1 MNING
6 IIIKGIGGFYYVE
19 AADGIVYECKARGVF
34 RKEKITPLAG
44 VEITVESNN
53 KNSIDKI
60 LERRNFFKR
69 PPISNVDTLVIVSSV
84 CDPRPNLLIIDRLTA
99 VASYKNVEPIIVFT
113 KDDLQSANEF
123 AKIYTNAG
131 FKTFAVSNETGEGIE
146 KVKSI
151 IDGGITVFTG
161 NSGVGKSSLI
171 NRMYPDFCLET
182 GEISRKLGRGRH
194 TTRHVELFKVG
205 RKQLLCL
212 NGAFALCL
220 CNLLLN
226 KVGKSDGITAD
237 FVCRRNY
244 NGIRRINT
252 SLTLGVKR
260 RKAVYTVTPEFNSVR
275 PALMSLSISSSCS
288 TVSPTVSVI
297 LLAISSSGGIV
308 SCKAASTEQTTART
322 LPSTR

>member
-44 VEITVESNN
+44 DRVEITVESNN

-69 PPISNVDTLVIVSSV
+69 PPIANVDTLVIVSSV

-99 VASYKNVEPIIVFT
+99 IASYKNVEPIIVFT

-123 AKIYTNAG
+123 VKIYTNAG

-205 RKQLLCL
+205 SGYIADTPGFSSLDFETNDLIKKDELAFCFPDFAYYIGSCRFSTCAHVNDKGCSLVEAVKSGDVERTRHESYVTMYNEVKDIKDWQL
-212 NGAFALCL
+212 
-220 CNLLLN
+220 
-226 KVGKSDGITAD
+226 
-237 FVCRRNY
+237 
-244 NGIRRINT
+244 
-252 SLTLGVKR
+252 
-260 RKAVYTVTPEFNSVR
+260 
-275 PALMSLSISSSCS
+275 
-288 TVSPTVSVI
+288 
-297 LLAISSSGGIV
+297 
-308 SCKAASTEQTTART
+308 
-322 LPSTR
+322 

>member
-44 VEITVESNN
+44 DRVEITVESNN

-69 PPISNVDTLVIVSSV
+69 PPIANVDTLVIVSSV

-123 AKIYTNAG
+123 VKIYTNAG

-146 KVKSI
+146 TVKSI

-205 RKQLLCL
+205 SGYIADTPGFSSLDFETNDLIKKDELAFCFPDFAYYIGSCRFSTCAHVNDKGCSLVEAVKSGDVERTRHESYVTMYNEVKDIKDWQL
-212 NGAFALCL
+212 
-220 CNLLLN
+220 
-226 KVGKSDGITAD
+226 
-237 FVCRRNY
+237 
-244 NGIRRINT
+244 
-252 SLTLGVKR
+252 
-260 RKAVYTVTPEFNSVR
+260 
-275 PALMSLSISSSCS
+275 
-288 TVSPTVSVI
+288 
-297 LLAISSSGGIV
+297 
-308 SCKAASTEQTTART
+308 
-322 LPSTR
+322 

>member
-44 VEITVESNN
+44 DRVEITVESNN

-69 PPISNVDTLVIVSSV
+69 PPIANIDTLVIVSSV

-123 AKIYTNAG
+123 VKIYTNAG
-131 FKTFAVSNETGEGIE
+131 FKTFAVSNETREGIE

-151 IDGGITVFTG
+151 IDGGVTVFTG

-205 RKQLLCL
+205 SGYIADTPGFSSLDFETNDLIKKDELAFCFPDFTDYIGSCRFSTCAHVNDKGCSLVEAVKNGDVERTRHESYVTMYNEVKDIKDWQL
-212 NGAFALCL
+212 
-220 CNLLLN
+220 
-226 KVGKSDGITAD
+226 
-237 FVCRRNY
+237 
-244 NGIRRINT
+244 
-252 SLTLGVKR
+252 
-260 RKAVYTVTPEFNSVR
+260 
-275 PALMSLSISSSCS
+275 
-288 TVSPTVSVI
+288 
-297 LLAISSSGGIV
+297 
-308 SCKAASTEQTTART
+308 
-322 LPSTR
+322 

>member
-34 RKEKITPLAG
+34 RKEKITPIAG
-44 VEITVESNN
+44 DRVEITVESNN

-69 PPISNVDTLVIVSSV
+69 PPIANVDTLVIVSSV

-123 AKIYTNAG
+123 VKIYTNAG

-205 RKQLLCL
+205 SGYIADTPGFSSLDFETNDLIKKDELAFCFPDFAYYIGSCRFSTCAHVNDKGCSLVEAVKSGDVERTRHESYVTMYNEVKDIKDWQL
-212 NGAFALCL
+212 
-220 CNLLLN
+220 
-226 KVGKSDGITAD
+226 
-237 FVCRRNY
+237 
-244 NGIRRINT
+244 
-252 SLTLGVKR
+252 
-260 RKAVYTVTPEFNSVR
+260 
-275 PALMSLSISSSCS
+275 
-288 TVSPTVSVI
+288 
-297 LLAISSSGGIV
+297 
-308 SCKAASTEQTTART
+308 
-322 LPSTR
+322 

>member
-19 AADGIVYECKARGVF
+19 AADGIIYECKARGVF

-44 VEITVESNN
+44 DRVEITVESNN

-69 PPISNVDTLVIVSSV
+69 PPIANVDTLVIVSSV

-123 AKIYTNAG
+123 VKIYTNAG

-205 RKQLLCL
+205 SGYIADTPGFSSLDFETNDLIKKDELAFCFLDFADYIGSCRFSTCAHVNDKGCSLVEAVKNGDVERTRHESYVTMYNEVKDIKDWQL
-212 NGAFALCL
+212 
-220 CNLLLN
+220 
-226 KVGKSDGITAD
+226 
-237 FVCRRNY
+237 
-244 NGIRRINT
+244 
-252 SLTLGVKR
+252 
-260 RKAVYTVTPEFNSVR
+260 
-275 PALMSLSISSSCS
+275 
-288 TVSPTVSVI
+288 
-297 LLAISSSGGIV
+297 
-308 SCKAASTEQTTART
+308 
-322 LPSTR
+322 

>member
-44 VEITVESNN
+44 DRVEITVESNN

-69 PPISNVDTLVIVSSV
+69 PPIANVDTLVIVSSV

-123 AKIYTNAG
+123 VKIYTNAG

-205 RKQLLCL
+205 SGYIADTPCCSSLDFETNDLIKKDELAFCFPDFAYYIGSCRFSTCAHVNDKGCSLVEAVKSGDVERTRHESYVTMYNEVKDIKDWQL
-212 NGAFALCL
+212 
-220 CNLLLN
+220 
-226 KVGKSDGITAD
+226 
-237 FVCRRNY
+237 
-244 NGIRRINT
+244 
-252 SLTLGVKR
+252 
-260 RKAVYTVTPEFNSVR
+260 
-275 PALMSLSISSSCS
+275 
-288 TVSPTVSVI
+288 
-297 LLAISSSGGIV
+297 
-308 SCKAASTEQTTART
+308 
-322 LPSTR
+322 

>member
-44 VEITVESNN
+44 DRVEITVESNN

-60 LERRNFFKR
+60 LKRRNFFKR
-69 PPISNVDTLVIVSSV
+69 PPIANIDTLVIVSSV

-123 AKIYTNAG
+123 VKIYTNAG

-151 IDGGITVFTG
+151 IDGGVTVFTG

-205 RKQLLCL
+205 SGYIADTPGFSSLDFETNDLIKKDELAFCFPDFTDYIGSCRFSTCAHVNDKGCSLVEAVKNGDVERTRHESYVTMYNEVKDIKDWQL
-212 NGAFALCL
+212 
-220 CNLLLN
+220 
-226 KVGKSDGITAD
+226 
-237 FVCRRNY
+237 
-244 NGIRRINT
+244 
-252 SLTLGVKR
+252 
-260 RKAVYTVTPEFNSVR
+260 
-275 PALMSLSISSSCS
+275 
-288 TVSPTVSVI
+288 
-297 LLAISSSGGIV
+297 
-308 SCKAASTEQTTART
+308 
-322 LPSTR
+322 